1 MRPAGILKHPHVASE
16 PWLASGDALRDLPS
30 WVQSVLRAGG
40 AMSSVALEADA
51 VHDAALAELARDGF
65 MRAVGALPGA
75 PCRVWSFL
83 PRPTAMDGGPLERYM
98 HFNAG
103 RTAAFRAMTS
113 RVSVIPAGTCVGHSG
128 TRLVVHALH
137 MPGTI
142 TAIENPRQRPAWLYS
157 ERYGPVSPAFT
168 RAAVVGGT
176 LIASGTAA
184 VVGEDSMHAESI
196 SAQCEETLRNLDSL
210 AEAGGARGP
219 WRSLQIYVRDS
230 VDVPVVASWAQSTFP
245 GEVERVLC
253 APLCRSNLL
262 VEIEGVADAA

>member
-1 MRPAGILKHPHVASE
+1 MRPVGILKQPHVSSE
-16 PWLASGDALRDLPS
+16 PWLASGDAARDLPS

-40 AMSSVALEADA
+40 AVSSVTLEADA
-51 VHDAALAELARDGF
+51 VHDTALADLARDAF
-65 MRAVGALPGA
+65 MRAVGGLPGA
-75 PCRVWSFL
+75 PCRAWSFL
-83 PRPTAMDGGPLERYM
+83 PRPTAVDGGSLERYM

-113 RVSVIPAGTCVGHSG
+113 RVSVIPAGTCVGHAG

-142 TAIENPRQRPAWLYS
+142 MAIENPRQRPAWLYS

-184 VVGEDSMHAESI
+184 VVGEDSMHADSI
-196 SAQCEETLRNLDSL
+196 SAQCEETLRNLDAL

-219 WRSLQIYVRDS
+219 WRALQIYVRDAAA
-230 VDVPVVASWAQSTFP
+230 VPVVASWAQSSFP

-253 APLCRSNLL
+253 ASLCRSNLL